1 MASLALLLCWA
12 SLFSS
17 VLLSDTCRFP
27 AMISDWRKQFN
38 QPLPFFF
45 VQIAAYA
52 PGGMNWPAQQIAQT
66 AALSLPNV
74 GMASAIDLGDP
85 TSPDGD
91 IHPRDKQSVGNRLML
106 SIVDIVYGSD
116 VVSVGPVPSGMSVT
130 AGSNQNVSVVFTF
143 PDGLANSDL
152 HFAGTEACS
161 FNFTG
166 GCCDQNPFEIVD
178 STGVWHRAVDVEI
191 DGLQVTVTGPVLPT
205 GVTVEAISYAYQ
217 PYAQCCLY
225 NAAGLPMTPIYSNVT
240 QAARAAPSLHKHRI
254 VLKDEMM

>member
-1 MASLALLLCWA
+1 
-12 SLFSS
+12 
-17 VLLSDTCRFP
+17 
-27 AMISDWRKQFN
+27 MIQDWRKKFN

-52 PGGMNWPAQQIAQT
+52 PGGMTWPAQQIAQT
-66 AALSLPNV
+66 AALRLPNV

-116 VVSVGPVPSGMSVT
+116 VVSVGPVPDNMSVT
-130 AGSNQNVSVVFTF
+130 YGTNQNVTVTFTF
-143 PDGLANSDL
+143 PDGLANSQL
-152 HFAGTEACS
+152 HFEGTEACS

-166 GCCDQNPFEIVD
+166 GCCDQIPFEIID
-178 STGVWHRAVDVEI
+178 SNNVWHRAGSVEI
-191 DGLQVTVTGPVLPT
+191 DGLQVTVTGPMLPF
-205 GVTVEAISYAYQ
+205 GVKVDVVTYSFQ

-225 NAAGLPMTPIYSNVT
+225 NAAGLPMTPIYSNIT
-240 QAARAAPSLHKHRI
+240 HAARAAPSLHKHRI
-254 VLKDEMM
+254 VLKDESM